1 MFMMKYVTNPFK
13 TLPHLQINRFSNS
26 LADGGASLGE
36 QEPNSLLHICPEEP
50 DLELFLLQV
59 FLKLWVIDKVLR
71 GKIKV
76 NIKAAKHN

>member
-26 LADGGASLGE
+26 LTDGGASLGG

-59 FLKLWVIDKVLR
+59 F
-71 GKIKV
+71 
-76 NIKAAKHN
+76 